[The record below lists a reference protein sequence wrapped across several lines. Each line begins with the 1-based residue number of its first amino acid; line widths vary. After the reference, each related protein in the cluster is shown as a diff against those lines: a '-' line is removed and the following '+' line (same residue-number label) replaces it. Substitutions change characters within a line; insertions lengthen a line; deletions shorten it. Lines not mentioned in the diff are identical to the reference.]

1 MDTTEFIYDFWKTVA
16 AQDKIK
22 LKNFF
27 SKDAI
32 IRWHCTN
39 ECFNVDEYIIAN
51 CEYPGEWSGKVERIV
66 QQDDFVITV
75 VRVWTD
81 EMSCHVNSF
90 IKIENGKIAELD
102 EYYGDDGEAPKW
114 RRDKHIGKALN

>member
-1 MDTTEFIYDFWKTVA
+1 MDTTEFIYDFWKIVS
-16 AQDKIK
+16 AQDEAK
-22 LKNFF
+22 LKEFF
-27 SKDAI
+27 SRDAI

-51 CEYPGEWSGKVERIV
+51 CEYPGNWQGKVERIV
-66 QQDDFVITV
+66 QQDDLIITV
-75 VRVWTD
+75 VRVWSD

-90 IKIENGKIAELD
+90 IKIKNGKIVELD

-114 RRDKHIGKALN
+114 RRDKNLGKSIK